1 MDSKKYEIYCRFSA
15 LGKKVVKASSIDEAI
30 QIAESDDKFE
40 FDDIVRVMEPCKV
53 DQKLSHEI
61 TESESEE
68 QQHIEFK
75 NWGSE

>member
-1 MDSKKYEIYCRFSA
+1 MDSKKFEIYCRFSA
-15 LGKKVVKASSIDEAI
+15 LGKKVVEATSFDKAIH
-30 QIAESDDKFE
+30 IAESYDTIE
-40 FDDIVRVMEPCKV
+40 FDDIVRLTEPCKV

-61 TESESEE
+61 LESNSEA

>member
-15 LGKKVVKASSIDEAI
+15 LGKKVIQASSLDDAI
-30 QIAESDDKFE
+30 QIAESDEKVE

-53 DQKLSHEI
+53 DQKLSHEVI
-61 TESESEE
+61 EDDSEE
-68 QQHIEFK
+68 PHNIEFK